1 MVVNRMKVRRTSLFI
16 LMKWN
21 ENVALLFV
29 FGLGAYH
36 TASIVYLVIS
46 KFIICSCR
54 NNIPTEINIII
65 IRASV
70 RDRPLKHLDMFAHR
84 RVPTSLLVPRAA
96 VLARPPQHLEVPAAR
111 RHPAR
116 PLVPRAAVHAQPLQH
131 LEVPATRRRHACVCL
146 QLTAVLAPPL
156 QRLQL
161 SEPR

>member
-1 MVVNRMKVRRTSLFI
+1 
-16 LMKWN
+16 MKWN

-84 RVPTSLLVPRAA
+84 RVPTRLLVPRAA
-96 VLARPPQHLEVPAAR
+96 VLARP
-111 RHPAR
+111 
-116 PLVPRAAVHAQPLQH
+116 LQH
-131 LEVPATRRRHACVCL
+131 LEVPTLRRP
-146 QLTAVLAPPL
+146 LA
-156 QRLQL
+156 RLRFP
-161 SEPR
+161 SASKPSTKP